1 MALIPVH
8 QVKILVMASAR
19 QISPTTLDLFFKNCS
34 RFLQACSPTTFSRP
48 LRVLH
53 QLPPPLAAPLSTASP
68 PASPEDRRRKRRR
81 CYAAREGQIQIAA
94 VTKRK
99 RRQTRRRRRRRRAT
113 RRIWRAQETNP
124 PGPGPAAHHEPVS
137 SNCNIPTA
145 NVTVVNP
152 SHILRLGTGWETLVL
167 QGERIARQARAGEN
181 LLQGMMDPPTFQ

>member
-8 QVKILVMASAR
+8 QVKILVMA
-19 QISPTTLDLFFKNCS
+19 PTNLDIIFKNCS
-34 RFLQACSPTTFSRP
+34 RFLQAYSPTTFSRP
-48 LRVLH
+48 PRVLH

-68 PASPEDRRRKRRR
+68 PASPEDRRRKRMW
-81 CYAAREGQIQIAA
+81 YAARGGQSQIAA

-124 PGPGPAAHHEPVS
+124 PGPGPAAHHEP

-145 NVTVVNP
+145 NVTAASP
-152 SHILRLGTGWETLVL
+152 SHRHILRDGTGWETLLL
-167 QGERIARQARAGEN
+167 QEERIARRARAGEN

>member
-8 QVKILVMASAR
+8 QVKILV
-19 QISPTTLDLFFKNCS
+19 ITNLDIIFKNCS
-34 RFLQACSPTTFSRP
+34 RFLQACFPTTFSRP
-48 LRVLH
+48 PRVLH
-53 QLPPPLAAPLSTASP
+53 QLPPPAAPLSTASP

-81 CYAAREGQIQIAA
+81 CYAARVGQSQIAA

-145 NVTVVNP
+145 NVTIVNP